1 MQTQPLP
8 CAAIVPRRREC
19 VKAPSRGDNVVL
31 WSLRAK
37 GSQVRSREGSIVGKR
52 VGFAALVVIGLFL
65 LATTKG
71 VILGFPIPLI
81 AVVLVLFGAYKLV
94 RAFL

>member
-1 MQTQPLP
+1 MSYCGARQE
-8 CAAIVPRRREC
+8 I
-19 VKAPSRGDNVVL
+19 G
-31 WSLRAK
+31 
-37 GSQVRSREGSIVGKR
+37 VRSEAGRGSIVGKK

-65 LATTKG
+65 LVTTRG

>member
-1 MQTQPLP
+1 M
-8 CAAIVPRRREC
+8 
-19 VKAPSRGDNVVL
+19 
-31 WSLRAK
+31 
-37 GSQVRSREGSIVGKR
+37 GKK

-71 VILGFPIPLI
+71 VVLGFPIPLI
-81 AVVLVLFGAYKLV
+81 AVVPVLIGAYKLV